1 MQKMKYRVA
10 RWSGVVALAAAVAA
24 CGGGG
29 GSSDNTP
36 APTPAPA
43 PAPDARNGTY
53 TMVAADAQEYA
64 LALDFDAKTYHVTGN
79 SVDQTGSIGEQSGT
93 FSFLPGNASGTT
105 GASTTRFQ
113 VATDTI
119 VGEYPLP
126 GGALPFVAPRKF
138 ATTVADAAGVYNFLG
153 RVVDTSGAAPN
164 TTIQQAQITAD
175 AHLNTCDDNT
185 IFDMPNCPTGSVTTG
200 TITVSG
206 NLFTAQTASGKIPFH
221 VALVGNDKVFLRASA
236 SSGTTRRFIVGV
248 PAATSFTGGV
258 FAGGTTEPAWGTV
271 TLTTTTFSSTGTS
284 PAGTTTTQSGT
295 NYATGYVPGIYG
307 INTTSSGGFFTVNA
321 SELGVVVAAR
331 GSALAPGFMA
341 IGRKQ

>member
-1 MQKMKYRVA
+1 MQKTNNRVA
-10 RWSGVVALAAAVAA
+10 RWSGVLALSAAVAA

-29 GSSDNTP
+29 GSS
-36 APTPAPA
+36 TPAPA
-43 PAPDARNGTY
+43 PPPDARNGTY
-53 TMVAADAQEYA
+53 TMVAADAQEYQ

-79 SVDQTGSIGEQSGT
+79 SVDQSGNISEQSGT
-93 FSFLPGNASGTT
+93 FFFSPGNATGAT

-126 GGALPFVAPRKF
+126 SGALPFVAPRKF
-138 ATTVADAAGVYNFLG
+138 ATTLADAVGVYNFLG

-175 AHLNTCDDNT
+175 AHFNECEDNV
-185 IFDMPNCPTGSVTTG
+185 IYDMPNCPATSVTTG

-206 NLFTAQTASGKIPFH
+206 NLFTAQTANGKIPFH
-221 VALVGNDKVFLRASA
+221 VALVGNDKVFLRASG
-236 SSGTTRRFIVGV
+236 SIGTQRRYIVGL
-248 PAATSFTGGV
+248 PAAASFTGGG
-258 FAGGTTEPAWGTV
+258 FAGATTEPAWGTV
-271 TLTTTTFSSTGTS
+271 TLAATSFSSTGTS
-284 PAGTTTTQSGT
+284 PAGTTTTRSGT
-295 NYATGYVPGIYG
+295 GSAIGNVPGILG
-307 INTTSSGGFFTVNA
+307 ISTASSGSFFAVNG

-331 GSALAPGFMA
+331 GNAVVPGFMA

>member
-1 MQKMKYRVA
+1 MKNTKYRVA

-29 GSSDNTP
+29 GSSTP
-36 APTPAPA
+36 APPP
-43 PAPDARNGTY
+43 PPDARNGTY
-53 TMVAADAQEYA
+53 TMVAADAQEYQ

-79 SVDQTGSIGEQSGT
+79 GVDQTGTISEQSGT
-93 FSFLPGNASGTT
+93 FSFSPGNATGAT

-126 GGALPFVAPRKF
+126 SGALPFVAPRKF
-138 ATTVADAAGVYNFLG
+138 ATTLADAVGTYNMMG

-164 TTIQQAQITAD
+164 TTIQQGQVTAD
-175 AHLNTCDDNT
+175 AHLNTCDDNG
-185 IFDMPNCPTGSVTTG
+185 IYDMPNCPATSVTTG

-206 NLFTAQTASGKIPFH
+206 NLFTAQTANGKIPFH
-221 VALVGNDKVFLRASA
+221 VALVGNDKVFLRASG
-236 SSGTTRRFIVGV
+236 STGTQRRYIVGV
-248 PAATSFTGGV
+248 PAAASFTGGT
-258 FAGGTTEPAWGTV
+258 FAGATTEPAWGSV
-271 TLTTTTFSSTGTS
+271 TLAATSFSSTGTS
-284 PAGTTTTQSGT
+284 PAGTTTTKSGT
-295 NYATGYVPGIYG
+295 GAPIGYVPGILG
-307 INTTSSGGFFTVNA
+307 ISTAASGSFFAATG

-331 GSALAPGFMA
+331 GNAVVPGFMA